1 MTNRAIR
8 VATVPVIILGMLAAF
23 HAQGHGT
30 ARGVPDPTQRI
41 IWALVPHALLIAW
54 LVFLAKSRS
63 EVVLLAVLSAAVWI
77 TSHYSDLD
85 ELGLILL
92 LAPLLQ
98 VCLVGLGMGVLVV
111 RRVRARMHDAG
122 GPGREGSLTMR

>member
-1 MTNRAIR
+1 VTNRVIR

-23 HAQGHGT
+23 QAQGHGT

-41 IWALVPHALLIAW
+41 VWALVPHALLIAW

-77 TSHYSDLD
+77 TSHYPDLD
-85 ELGLILL
+85 ELGEG
-92 LAPLLQ
+92 
-98 VCLVGLGMGVLVV
+98 VGTN
-111 RRVRARMHDAG
+111 ACAG
-122 GPGREGSLTMR
+122 GPGRAGRLTMR